1 MGFFCLFLTTNE
13 ITYVDWQHIS
23 YAARGGVLSSAIA
36 GGHQL
41 QTTEGTGV
49 PAPAERVFENSDVR
63 LLTDPLTAV
72 TQSISGHRI
81 ARTALKC
88 ATDGASCPPATVSSN
103 PSDLHRP
110 CDDSQCQT
118 YFSPA
123 LPLSCSRSCACS
135 FTPFSVSR
143 SLSRSRSLSLSFS
156 SQTSA
161 NSNAHSH
168 SHSQPNPN
176 LLSPSLLLSLG
187 SELTGRNVFG
197 HPCHHGQPERAAR
210 QQDRLMRNR
219 RLQHPTQHQ
228 RTSSLRYSKSLVD
241 SVFFV

>member
-1 MGFFCLFLTTNE
+1 
-13 ITYVDWQHIS
+13 
-23 YAARGGVLSSAIA
+23 LSSAIA

-72 TQSISGHRI
+72 TQSISGHTI
-81 ARTALKC
+81 VRTALKC

-103 PSDLHRP
+103 LSDFHGA
-110 CDDSQCQT
+110 CDGSQCQT
-118 YFSPA
+118 CFSPTGFSLGMQA
-123 LPLSCSRSCACS
+123 H
-135 FTPFSVSR
+135 FSVSR
-143 SLSRSRSLSLSFS
+143 SLSRSRPLSLSFS

-187 SELTGRNVFG
+187 S
-197 HPCHHGQPERAAR
+197 
-210 QQDRLMRNR
+210 
-219 RLQHPTQHQ
+219 
-228 RTSSLRYSKSLVD
+228 
-241 SVFFV
+241 